1 MANFNTN
8 RSVVSN
14 WNANNTVGSNISFDV
29 TGTDITIFD
38 GTGTTGGSVYLSVGD
53 SLYIVDGGTGAGA
66 YTDGTV
72 VTLVEWDAAGLTGIV
87 NVPGTG
93 TNGTLRLNNIYP
105 SKITAVGGN
114 YAPSTYDDVTLK
126 TWEYG
131 ATATWYS
138 AGASKTLVSAS
149 TLADAT
155 EMQVMF
161 ALESVGTTAGVT
173 GGAGSTAIF
182 QLQLKAGASVVP
194 IANLIEGDVFYTS
207 QMSNV
212 FLLTTGTGTTA
223 GDFVLKNTSGT
234 AYAPTFKFV
243 VASKV

>member
-14 WNANNTVGSNISFDV
+14 WGGSNGVSPNVSFDV
-29 TGTDITIFD
+29 TGTDLTIFD
-38 GTGTTGGSVYLSVGD
+38 GTGTTGGSAYLSVGD
-53 SLYIVDGGTGAGA
+53 TLYIVDGGAGAGA
-66 YTDGTV
+66 YADGAS
-72 VTLVEWDAAGLTGIV
+72 VTLVEWNAAGLTGVV
-87 NVPGTG
+87 NVAGTG
-93 TNGTLRLNNIYP
+93 TNGTLNIANIDTNR
-105 SKITAVGGN
+105 STAIGGN
-114 YAPSTYDDVTLK
+114 YAPSTYDDVTMK

-131 ATATWYS
+131 ATATWFS

-155 EMQVMF
+155 ELQVLF
-161 ALESVGTTAGVT
+161 VLESVKTTAGVS

-194 IANLIEGDVFYTS
+194 VANLIEGDVFYTS

-212 FLLTTGTGTTA
+212 FLLTNGTGTTA
-223 GDFVLKNTSGT
+223 GDFVLNNTT
-234 AYAPTFKFV
+234 AVNYAPTFKFV

>member
-38 GTGTTGGSVYLSVGD
+38 GTGTTGGSAYLSVGD
-53 SLYIVDGGTGAGA
+53 TLYIVDGGAGAGA
-66 YTDGTV
+66 YADGTV
-72 VTLVEWDAAGLTGIV
+72 ATLVEWDAAGLTGIV

-93 TNGTLRLNNIYP
+93 TNGTLRLNNIE
-105 SKITAVGGN
+105 SNRITTVGGN
-114 YAPSTYDDVTLK
+114 YSPSTYDDVTMK

-131 ATATWYS
+131 ATATWFS
-138 AGASKTLVSAS
+138 SNSDKTLISAS

-155 EMQVMF
+155 EMQVLF
-161 ALESVGTTAGVT
+161 VLESVKTTAGVS

-194 IANLIEGDVFYTS
+194 VANLIEGDVFYTS

-212 FLLTTGTGTTA
+212 FLLTNGTGTTA
-223 GDFVLKNTSGT
+223 GDFVLKNTAG
-234 AYAPTFKFV
+234 ADYAPTFKFV